1 MNSRPIIKSFLGT
14 DTSYI
19 ANAPP
24 FHTPRLGDTI
34 PKRKKKERQRGTEQN
49 RRSED
54 KRDSREERKR
64 YRRVQKRGEI
74 ERQKRR
80 EEEKRGRE
88 IEEKRGRENR
98 TEGKTR
104 KEGR

>member
-34 PKRKKKERQRGTEQN
+34 PKRKK
-49 RRSED
+49 
-54 KRDSREERKR
+54 EET
-64 YRRVQKRGEI
+64 QKRREI
-74 ERQKRR
+74 ERQ
-80 EEEKRGRE
+80 
-88 IEEKRGRENR
+88 
-98 TEGKTR
+98 
-104 KEGR
+104 